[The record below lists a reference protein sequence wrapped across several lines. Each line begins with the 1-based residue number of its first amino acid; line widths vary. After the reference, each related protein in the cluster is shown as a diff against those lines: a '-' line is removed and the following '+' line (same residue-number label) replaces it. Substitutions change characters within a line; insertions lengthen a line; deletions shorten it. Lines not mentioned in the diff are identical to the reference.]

1 MKVWTCVSPSDI
13 IIWCIDPLLVRDVI
27 RRQIRRPLIPGIA
40 SPYIILLFLI
50 VLWYH
55 SSYTS
60 NIAYSNENCM
70 DNCLA
75 SCYATLFNKTK
86 LHAISAEKNIYN
98 LKPLI
103 LQLFLMS
110 HAWQIWEY
118 VFTHFCCILKSNVLM
133 QSVCIPQ
140 PVLNTEAGATSPP
153 FCRQASCAK

>member
-75 SCYATLFNKTK
+75 SCYETLFNKTK

-118 VFTHFCCILKSNVLM
+118 SIYTFLLYTQIKCANAICVYTATGVKHWGRSNVA
-133 QSVCIPQ
+133 SV
-140 PVLNTEAGATSPP
+140 L
-153 FCRQASCAK
+153 